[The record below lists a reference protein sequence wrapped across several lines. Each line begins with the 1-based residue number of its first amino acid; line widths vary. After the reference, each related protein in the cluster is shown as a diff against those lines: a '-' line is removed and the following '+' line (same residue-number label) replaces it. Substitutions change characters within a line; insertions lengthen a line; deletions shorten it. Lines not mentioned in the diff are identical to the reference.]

1 METRF
6 KEFGATTYVTV
17 GGAGEQTKTV
27 KASAGKAYMIDVV
40 NVAGADRFLW
50 VVDNTSDAGTALLIP
65 PLKIA
70 AGGFVSIQWEAAIEY
85 STGMTLS
92 SSSTQATYTAA
103 GADLMMRVVFK

>member
-17 GGAGEQTKTV
+17 GGAGEQTKTI
-27 KASAGKAYMIDVV
+27 KATPGKAYMIDVV
-40 NVAGADRFLW
+40 NVSAGDRFLW
-50 VVDNTSDAGTALLIP
+50 IVNNTTDAGVALLVP
-65 PLKIA
+65 PLKIT
-70 AGGFVSIQWEAAIEY
+70 AGGFVSIQWAAAIEY
-85 STGMTLS
+85 DVGMTVS